1 MPRSSK
7 TIKITKDLLYSLIYN
22 NDMRTVLTIDGLTV
36 LSNHKDT
43 VQGRIDYTKC
53 HPSDDILD
61 DCFNAYIGAMYASIL
76 DLDVIIDNDINRSE
90 VLNFVMETT
99 NYLVPTDNEDSSQT
113 VRSNYNESLDIIL
126 LYGFTVFDDK
136 HKILELTFR
145 RNNNE

>member
-1 MPRSSK
+1 MSSK

-22 NDMRTVLTIDGLTV
+22 NDMRTVLTIDGFTV

-43 VQGRIDYTKC
+43 VRGMIDYTKC

-76 DLDVIIDNDINRSE
+76 DLDVIRDNGINGSE

-99 NYLVPTDNEDSSQT
+99 NYLVPTDSEDSLQT
-113 VRSNYNESLDIIL
+113 VRSKRDESMDIIL
-126 LYGFTVFDDK
+126 LYSYIVFDDK

-145 RNNNE
+145 R